1 MKSIIRNTIRGFLL
15 LAVVLTAGCTKLYT
29 QDQVNATVGA
39 KILEVAG
46 YQKVNVTVE
55 TVIVKEYVVVTA
67 TPAPSATPG
76 LFVPTYTPIGFNR
89 YESGDIFAELT
100 RDGFPIR
107 QTFYEIELE
116 TFGTAGLYIQSA
128 SHFNVLYQ
136 DDSYLGIIY
145 AFETE
150 KQLEMTYDILRSR
163 PTFDDGKVYRV
174 GNFLLEIEGAAP
186 VAILDEFAKLSASFL
201 R

>member
-1 MKSIIRNTIRGFLL
+1 MNRTIRYALQLFLL
-15 LAVVLTAGCTKLYT
+15 LTVVLTVGCTNLYT

-39 KILEVAG
+39 KIREVAG

-89 YESGDIFAELT
+89 YEREDIFAELT

-107 QTFYEIELE
+107 QTFYELDKD
-116 TFGTAGLYIQSA
+116 TLGTAGLYIQSA
-128 SHFNVLYQ
+128 SHFNVLH
-136 DDSYLGIIY
+136 DDESYLGIIY

-150 KQLEMTYDILRSR
+150 KKLETTYDILMSRS
-163 PTFDDGKVYRV
+163 TLENGKVFRV
-174 GNFLLEIEGAAP
+174 GNFILEIEGAAP
-186 VAILDEFAKLSASFL
+186 SAVLDEFAKTSASFL